1 MNKFNINELFNVNI
15 DQDNK
20 VLDVKSIY
28 QPVRSFNIKM
38 ILDNKN
44 RKRKT
49 LLDIYIKLYNICVKK
64 IEIANSLNKSDLLYT
79 VDAFMPNVPE
89 YNSLDCINYIKTK
102 LTEAYFD
109 VCIVDRKTLFI
120 TWIYLEIN
128 TKS

>member
-15 DQDNK
+15 NQDNK

-49 LLDIYIKLYNICVKK
+49 LLDIYIKSYNICVKK
-64 IEIANSLNKSDLLYT
+64 IEIANSLDKSDLLYT
-79 VDAFMPNVPE
+79 VDAFMPSVPE